1 MKKILLLLLLITIGT
16 VCHAKEPCTNK
27 TFVKNYQ
34 FNINSQPYK
43 FTSYLCEDKDKDED
57 EDEDEDEDD
66 DVFLTPGILEIHGK
80 NFNKTYKNVIGMAGH
95 RASMFTQWN
104 DKHKPV
110 FFYSLK
116 DIIAHIPIII
126 KDNNLM
132 VNCIYINKSLEN
144 SIELN
149 YSHCGNLQ
157 IIEDGFGDEGFDK
170 LLRDFYLEVI
180 YYFSNFTE
188 NKESLQY
195 KKFDVF
201 IGKIDGIS
209 FYRRY
214 SSIKDYE
221 LNKYTIVIANKEKE
235 YRFKPEDEV
244 YQRIVDRSGSQAII
258 GLDIVDSK
266 GNIKFYNKKALSALL
281 NKSTIKRNIKSY
293 IQNKHTQL
301 YNQPND
307 NSATDMYLLPHDF
320 VIILDKI
327 WNKDNVKKKKYLDIW
342 YKISYNSKKHG
353 KIIKWIK
360 EESFDSKLND

>member
-1 MKKILLLLLLITIGT
+1 MFLLLLLITIST
-16 VCHAKEPCTNK
+16 LCHAKDPCTNK
-27 TFVKNYQ
+27 TFVENYQ

-43 FTSYLCEDKDKDED
+43 FTSYLCEDKNK
-57 EDEDEDEDD
+57 DEDD

-170 LLRDFYLEVI
+170 LLRDFYLEAI

-214 SSIKDYE
+214 SSIKDFKS
-221 LNKYTIVIANKEKE
+221 NKYMVVMANKEKE

-244 YQRIVDRSGSQAII
+244 YQRIVDRSGSQAFI

-281 NKSTIKRNIKSY
+281 NKSTIKRNITSY
-293 IQNKHTQL
+293 IQYDEKTKL
-301 YNQPND
+301 YNKPSNR
-307 NSATDMYLLPHDF
+307 SATDMYLVQHDS
-320 VIILDKI
+320 VTILDEILYKG
-327 WNKDNVKKKKYLDIW
+327 NSLVTW

-360 EESFDSKLND
+360 GNAFFPMSEISSD

>member
-1 MKKILLLLLLITIGT
+1 MKKILLLLLLITIST

-27 TFVKNYQ
+27 TFVENYQ

-43 FTSYLCEDKDKDED
+43 FTSYLCEDK
-57 EDEDEDEDD
+57 DEDEDD

-80 NFNKTYKNVIGMAGH
+80 NFNKTFKNVIGMAGY
-95 RASMFTQWN
+95 RSSMFTQWN

-110 FFYSLK
+110 FYYS
-116 DIIAHIPIII
+116 IRSSEYHTVAYMPIII
-126 KDNNLM
+126 KDNNVM
-132 VNCIYINKSLEN
+132 INCIYFNKNFKN
-144 SIELN
+144 SMEFN
-149 YSHCGNLQ
+149 YSYCGNLQ
-157 IIEDGFGDEGFDK
+157 IVEDGFGDVEVGFDK
-170 LLRDFYLEVI
+170 LIRDFYLEAI
-180 YYFSNFTE
+180 YYFSDFAK

-221 LNKYTIVIANKEKE
+221 LNKYTIVIVNKEKE

-244 YQRIVDRSGSQAII
+244 YQRIVDRSGSQTFI

-281 NKSTIKRNIKSY
+281 NKSTIKRNITSY
-293 IQNKHTQL
+293 IQYDEKTKL
-301 YNQPND
+301 YNKPSNR
-307 NSATDMYLLPHDF
+307 SATDMYLVQHDS
-320 VIILDKI
+320 VTILDEILHKS
-327 WNKDNVKKKKYLDIW
+327 NRYVDW
-342 YKISYNSKKHG
+342 YKISYNSEKHG
-353 KIIKWIK
+353 KIIKWI
-360 EESFDSKLND
+360 EGNAFFAMREISSD

>member
-1 MKKILLLLLLITIGT
+1 MFLLLLLITIST
-16 VCHAKEPCTNK
+16 LCHAKEPCSNK
-27 TFVKNYQ
+27 TSVENYQ
-34 FNINSQPYK
+34 FNINTQPYK
-43 FTSYLCEDKDKDED
+43 FTSYYCEDKDED
-57 EDEDEDEDD
+57 EDDAI
-66 DVFLTPGILEIHGK
+66 FFKPGILEIHGK

-132 VNCIYINKSLEN
+132 VNCIYMNKSFKN
-144 SIELN
+144 SMKFN
-149 YSHCGNLQ
+149 YSYCGNLQ
-157 IIEDGFGDEGFDK
+157 IVEDGFGEVGIGFDK
-170 LLRDFYLEVI
+170 LIRDFYLELI
-180 YYFSNFTE
+180 YYFSDFAK

-214 SSIKDYE
+214 SSIKDFKS
-221 LNKYTIVIANKEKE
+221 NKYTVVMANKEKE
-235 YRFKPEDEV
+235 YRFKSEDEI
-244 YQRIVDRSGSQAII
+244 YQRMAGQTSPGSFI

-281 NKSTIKRNIKSY
+281 NKSTIKRNITSY
-293 IQNKHTQL
+293 IQYDEKTKL
-301 YNQPND
+301 YNKPSNR
-307 NSATDMYLLPHDF
+307 SATDMYLVQHDS
-320 VIILDKI
+320 VTILDEILYKG
-327 WNKDNVKKKKYLDIW
+327 NSLVTW
-342 YKISYNSKKHG
+342 YKISYNSEKYG
-353 KIIKWIK
+353 KIIKWI
-360 EESFDSKLND
+360 EGDSFFPMREISSD

>member
-1 MKKILLLLLLITIGT
+1 MKKILLLLLLITIST
-16 VCHAKEPCTNK
+16 LCHAKEPCSNK
-27 TFVKNYQ
+27 TFVENYQ
-34 FNINSQPYK
+34 FNINTQPYK
-43 FTSYLCEDKDKDED
+43 FTSYLCEDKNKDED
-57 EDEDEDEDD
+57 EDE
-66 DVFLTPGILEIHGK
+66 DVFLTPGILEIHGQ
-80 NFNKTYKNVIGMAGH
+80 NFNKTFKNVIGMAGH

-116 DIIAHIPIII
+116 DTIAHIPIII

-149 YSHCGNLQ
+149 YSYCGNLQ

-170 LLRDFYLEVI
+170 LLRDFYLEAI

-221 LNKYTIVIANKEKE
+221 LNKYTIVIVNKEKE

-244 YQRIVDRSGSQAII
+244 YQRIVERSGSQAFI

-281 NKSTIKRNIKSY
+281 NKSTIKRNITSY
-293 IQNKHTQL
+293 IQYDEKTKL
-301 YNQPND
+301 YNKPSNR
-307 NSATDMYLLPHDF
+307 SATDMYLVQHDS
-320 VIILDKI
+320 VTILDEILYKG
-327 WNKDNVKKKKYLDIW
+327 NSLVTW

-360 EESFDSKLND
+360 GNAFFPMSEISSD

>member
-1 MKKILLLLLLITIGT
+1 MKKILLLLLVITIST
-16 VCHAKEPCTNK
+16 VCHAKEPCINRTSIE
-27 TFVKNYQ
+27 NYQ

-43 FTSYLCEDKDKDED
+43 FTSYLCEDKD
-57 EDEDEDEDD
+57 EDEDD
-66 DVFLTPGILEIHGK
+66 AIFFKPGILEIHGK

-95 RASMFTQWN
+95 RGIIFSQWN

-110 FFYSLK
+110 FFYSIK
-116 DIIAHIPIII
+116 YTTAYIPIII
-126 KDNNLM
+126 KDNNIM
-132 VNCIYINKSLEN
+132 IKCSY
-144 SIELN
+144 IELTLRTGIEAN
-149 YSHCGNLQ
+149 YSYCGDLQ
-157 IIEDGFGDEGFDK
+157 IVEDGFGDEGFEK
-170 LLRDFYLEVI
+170 FIPDFYL
-180 YYFSNFTE
+180 YPAYYNLYFSKD
-188 NKESLQY
+188 KESLQY
-195 KKFDVF
+195 KEFDGF
-201 IGKIDGIS
+201 IGKIDDIS

-214 SSIKDYE
+214 SSIKDFKS
-221 LNKYTIVIANKEKE
+221 NKYTVVMANKEKE
-235 YRFKPEDEV
+235 YRFKSEDEI
-244 YQRIVDRSGSQAII
+244 YQRMAGQTSPGSFI

-320 VIILDKI
+320 VIILDEI

-360 EESFDSKLND
+360 EESFNSKLND

>member
-1 MKKILLLLLLITIGT
+1 
-16 VCHAKEPCTNK
+16 
-27 TFVKNYQ
+27 
-34 FNINSQPYK
+34 
-43 FTSYLCEDKDKDED
+43 
-57 EDEDEDEDD
+57 
-66 DVFLTPGILEIHGK
+66 
-80 NFNKTYKNVIGMAGH
+80 
-95 RASMFTQWN
+95 
-104 DKHKPV
+104 
-110 FFYSLK
+110 
-116 DIIAHIPIII
+116 
-126 KDNNLM
+126 DNNLM

-170 LLRDFYLEVI
+170 LLRDFYLEAI

-214 SSIKDYE
+214 SSIKDYK
-221 LNKYTIVIANKEKE
+221 LNKYTVVMVNKEKE

-244 YQRIVDRSGSQAII
+244 YQRIVERSGSQAFI

-266 GNIKFYNKKALSALL
+266 GNIKFYNKKTLSALL
-281 NKSTIKRNIKSY
+281 NKSTIKRNITSY
-293 IQNKHTQL
+293 IQYDEKTKL
-301 YNQPND
+301 YNKPSD
-307 NSATDMYLLPHDF
+307 RSATDMYLVQHDS
-320 VIILDKI
+320 VTILDEILYKG
-327 WNKDNVKKKKYLDIW
+327 NSLVTW

-360 EESFDSKLND
+360 GNAFFPMREISSD

>member
-1 MKKILLLLLLITIGT
+1 MKKILLLLLLITIST

-27 TFVKNYQ
+27 TFVENYQ

-43 FTSYLCEDKDKDED
+43 FTSYLCEDK
-57 EDEDEDEDD
+57 DEDEDEDD

-80 NFNKTYKNVIGMAGH
+80 NFNKTYKNVIGLGGN
-95 RASMFTQWN
+95 RGIIFSQWN

-110 FFYSLK
+110 FFYSIK
-116 DIIAHIPIII
+116 YTTAYIPIII
-126 KDNNLM
+126 KDNNIM
-132 VNCIYINKSLEN
+132 IKCSYIEQTLRTG
-144 SIELN
+144 IEAN
-149 YSHCGNLQ
+149 YSYCGDLQ
-157 IIEDGFGDEGFDK
+157 IVEDGFGDEGFEK
-170 LLRDFYLEVI
+170 FIPDFYL
-180 YYFSNFTE
+180 YPAYYNLYFSKD
-188 NKESLQY
+188 KESLQY

-221 LNKYTIVIANKEKE
+221 LNKYTIVMVNKEKE

-244 YQRIVDRSGSQAII
+244 YQRIVDRSGSQTFI

-281 NKSTIKRNIKSY
+281 NKSTIKRNITSY
-293 IQNKHTQL
+293 IQYNEKTKL
-301 YNQPND
+301 YNKPSNR
-307 NSATDMYLLPHDF
+307 SATDMYLVKHDS
-320 VIILDKI
+320 VTILDEI
-327 WNKDNVKKKKYLDIW
+327 LNKSNGYVDW
-342 YKISYNSKKHG
+342 YKISYNSEKHG

-360 EESFDSKLND
+360 GNAFFPMREISSD

>member
-1 MKKILLLLLLITIGT
+1 MKKMFLLLLLITT
-16 VCHAKEPCTNK
+16 SMVCHAKEPCTNK
-27 TFVKNYQ
+27 TFVENYQ

-43 FTSYLCEDKDKDED
+43 FTSYLCEDKD
-57 EDEDEDEDD
+57 EDEDD
-66 DVFLTPGILEIHGK
+66 DVFLTPGILEVHGK

-157 IIEDGFGDEGFDK
+157 IIEDGFGEEGFDK
-170 LLRDFYLEVI
+170 LLRDFYLEAI

-214 SSIKDYE
+214 SSIKDYK
-221 LNKYTIVIANKEKE
+221 LNKYTVVMVNKEKE

-281 NKSTIKRNIKSY
+281 NKSTIKRNITSY
-293 IQNKHTQL
+293 IQYNEKTKL
-301 YNQPND
+301 YNKPSNR
-307 NSATDMYLLPHDF
+307 SATDMYLVQHDS
-320 VIILDKI
+320 VTILDEI
-327 WNKDNVKKKKYLDIW
+327 LNKSNGYVDW
-342 YKISYNSKKHG
+342 YKISYNSEKHG

>member
-1 MKKILLLLLLITIGT
+1 MFLLLLLIIIST
-16 VCHAKEPCTNK
+16 VCHAKEPCSNK
-27 TFVKNYQ
+27 TFVENYQ
-34 FNINSQPYK
+34 FNINTQPYK
-43 FTSYLCEDKDKDED
+43 FTSYLCEDKNKDED
-57 EDEDEDEDD
+57 DD
-66 DVFLTPGILEIHGK
+66 DVFLTPGILEIHGQ
-80 NFNKTYKNVIGMAGH
+80 NFNKTFKNVIGMAGH

-116 DIIAHIPIII
+116 DTIAHIPIII

-149 YSHCGNLQ
+149 YSYCGNFQ

-170 LLRDFYLEVI
+170 LLRDFYLEAI

-214 SSIKDYE
+214 SSIKDYK
-221 LNKYTIVIANKEKE
+221 LNKYTVVIANKEKE

-244 YQRIVDRSGSQAII
+244 YQRIVDRSGSQAFI

-281 NKSTIKRNIKSY
+281 NKSTIKRNITSY
-293 IQNKHTQL
+293 IQYDEKTKL
-301 YNQPND
+301 YNKPSNR
-307 NSATDMYLLPHDF
+307 SATDMYLVQHDS
-320 VIILDKI
+320 VTILDEILYKG
-327 WNKDNVKKKKYLDIW
+327 NSLVTW

-360 EESFDSKLND
+360 GNAFSAMSEISSD

>member
-1 MKKILLLLLLITIGT
+1 MKKILLLLLLITIST

-27 TFVKNYQ
+27 TSVRDYQ

-43 FTSYLCEDKDKDED
+43 FTSYLCEDKDED
-57 EDEDEDEDD
+57 EDEDEAI
-66 DVFLTPGILEIHGK
+66 FSKPGILEIHGK
-80 NFNKTYKNVIGMAGH
+80 NFNKTFKNVIGIAGQ
-95 RASMFTQWN
+95 RGIMLTQWN
-104 DKHKPV
+104 DKHKPI
-110 FFYSLK
+110 FYYTLK
-116 DIIAHIPIII
+116 SSEYTEAHIPIII
-126 KDNNLM
+126 KDNNIM
-132 VNCIYINKSLEN
+132 IKCSY
-144 SIELN
+144 IELTLSTRIEAN
-149 YSHCGNLQ
+149 YSYCGDLQ
-157 IIEDGFGDEGFDK
+157 IVKDGFGDEGFDN
-170 LLRDFYLEVI
+170 LLPDFYL
-180 YYFSNFTE
+180 YPAYYNLYFSE
-188 NKESLQY
+188 DKESLQY
-195 KKFDVF
+195 KEFDGF
-201 IGKIDGIS
+201 IGKIDDIS

-214 SSIKDYE
+214 SSIKDFKS
-221 LNKYTIVIANKEKE
+221 NKYAVVMANKEKE
-235 YRFKPEDEV
+235 YRFKSEDEI
-244 YQRIVDRSGSQAII
+244 YQRMAGQTSPGSFI

-320 VIILDKI
+320 VIILDEI

-342 YKISYNSKKHG
+342 FKISYHSKKHG

>member
-1 MKKILLLLLLITIGT
+1 MKKILLLLLLITISM
-16 VCHAKEPCTNK
+16 VCRAKEPCTNK
-27 TFVKNYQ
+27 TFVENYQ
-34 FNINSQPYK
+34 FNINTQPYK
-43 FTSYLCEDKDKDED
+43 FTSYLCEDKDK
-57 EDEDEDEDD
+57 DEDD

-157 IIEDGFGDEGFDK
+157 IIEDGFGEEGFDK
-170 LLRDFYLEVI
+170 LLRDFYLEAI

-214 SSIKDYE
+214 SSIKDYK
-221 LNKYTIVIANKEKE
+221 LNKYTVVMVNKGKE

-281 NKSTIKRNIKSY
+281 NKSTIKRNITSY
-293 IQNKHTQL
+293 IQYNEKTKL
-301 YNQPND
+301 YNKPSHR
-307 NSATDMYLLPHDF
+307 SATDMYLVQHDS
-320 VIILDKI
+320 VTILDEILYKG
-327 WNKDNVKKKKYLDIW
+327 NSLVIW

>member
-1 MKKILLLLLLITIGT
+1 M

-27 TFVKNYQ
+27 TIVRDYQ
-34 FNINSQPYK
+34 FNINTQPYK
-43 FTSYLCEDKDKDED
+43 FTSYLCEDKNK
-57 EDEDEDEDD
+57 DEDEDD

-80 NFNKTYKNVIGMAGH
+80 NFNKTYKNVIGMARH
-95 RASMFTQWN
+95 RGIIFSQWN

-110 FFYSLK
+110 FFYSIK
-116 DIIAHIPIII
+116 YTTAYIPIII
-126 KDNNLM
+126 KDNNIM
-132 VNCIYINKSLEN
+132 IKCSY
-144 SIELN
+144 IELTLRTGIEAN
-149 YSHCGNLQ
+149 YSYCGDLQ
-157 IIEDGFGDEGFDK
+157 IVEDGFGDEGFEK
-170 LLRDFYLEVI
+170 FIPDFYLEPT

-214 SSIKDYE
+214 SSIKDFKS
-221 LNKYTIVIANKEKE
+221 NKYMIVMANKEKE

-244 YQRIVDRSGSQAII
+244 YQRIVDRSGSQAFI

-281 NKSTIKRNIKSY
+281 NKSTIKRNITSY
-293 IQNKHTQL
+293 IQYDEKTKL
-301 YNQPND
+301 YNKPSNR
-307 NSATDMYLLPHDF
+307 SATDMYLVQHDS
-320 VIILDKI
+320 VTILDEILYKG
-327 WNKDNVKKKKYLDIW
+327 NSLVTW

-360 EESFDSKLND
+360 GNAFFPMREISSD

>member
-1 MKKILLLLLLITIGT
+1 MKKMFLLLLLITIST

-27 TFVKNYQ
+27 TSIENYQ
-34 FNINSQPYK
+34 FNINTQPYK
-43 FTSYLCEDKDKDED
+43 FTSYYCEDKNKDED
-57 EDEDEDEDD
+57 DTI
-66 DVFLTPGILEIHGK
+66 FSKPGILEIHSK
-80 NFNKTYKNVIGMAGH
+80 NFNKTYKNVVGIAGQ
-95 RASMFTQWN
+95 RGIIFSQWN

-110 FFYSLK
+110 FFYSIK
-116 DIIAHIPIII
+116 YTTAYIPIII
-126 KDNNLM
+126 KDNNIM
-132 VNCIYINKSLEN
+132 INCSY
-144 SIELN
+144 IELTLRTGIEAN
-149 YSHCGNLQ
+149 YSYCGDLQ
-157 IIEDGFGDEGFDK
+157 IVEDGFGDEGFEK
-170 LLRDFYLEVI
+170 FIPDFYLEPT

-221 LNKYTIVIANKEKE
+221 LNKYTIVIVNKEKE

-244 YQRIVDRSGSQAII
+244 YQRIVDRSGSQTFI

-281 NKSTIKRNIKSY
+281 NKSTIKRNITSY
-293 IQNKHTQL
+293 IQYDEKTKL
-301 YNQPND
+301 YNKPSNR
-307 NSATDMYLLPHDF
+307 SATDMYLVQHDS
-320 VIILDKI
+320 VTILDEI
-327 WNKDNVKKKKYLDIW
+327 LNKSNGYVDW

-360 EESFDSKLND
+360 GNAFFPMSEISSD

>member
-1 MKKILLLLLLITIGT
+1 M

-27 TFVKNYQ
+27 TIVRDYQ
-34 FNINSQPYK
+34 FNINTQPYK
-43 FTSYLCEDKDKDED
+43 FTSYLCEDKNK
-57 EDEDEDEDD
+57 DEDEDD

-95 RASMFTQWN
+95 RGIIFSQWN

-116 DIIAHIPIII
+116 YTTAYIPIII
-126 KDNNLM
+126 KDNNIM
-132 VNCIYINKSLEN
+132 IKCSY
-144 SIELN
+144 IELTLRTGIKAN
-149 YSHCGNLQ
+149 YSYCGDLQ
-157 IIEDGFGDEGFDK
+157 IVDDGFGEVGIGFDK
-170 LLRDFYLEVI
+170 LIRDFYLEST

-221 LNKYTIVIANKEKE
+221 LNKYTIVIVNKEKE

-244 YQRIVDRSGSQAII
+244 YQRIVDRSGSQTFI

-281 NKSTIKRNIKSY
+281 NKSTIKRNITSY
-293 IQNKHTQL
+293 IQYDEKTKL
-301 YNQPND
+301 YNKPSNR
-307 NSATDMYLLPHDF
+307 SATDMYLVQHDS
-320 VIILDKI
+320 VTILDEI
-327 WNKDNVKKKKYLDIW
+327 LNKSNGYVDW
-342 YKISYNSKKHG
+342 YKISYNSEKHG
-353 KIIKWIK
+353 KIIKWI
-360 EESFDSKLND
+360 EGDSFFPMREISSD

>member
-1 MKKILLLLLLITIGT
+1 MITIST

-27 TFVKNYQ
+27 DFVENYQ
-34 FNINSQPYK
+34 FNINTQPYK
-43 FTSYLCEDKDKDED
+43 FTSYLCEDK
-57 EDEDEDEDD
+57 DEDD

-170 LLRDFYLEVI
+170 LLRDFYLEAI

-214 SSIKDYE
+214 SSIKDYK
-221 LNKYTIVIANKEKE
+221 LNKYTVVMVNKEKE

-244 YQRIVDRSGSQAII
+244 YQRIVDRSGSQAFI

-281 NKSTIKRNIKSY
+281 NKSTIKRNITSY
-293 IQNKHTQL
+293 IQYDEKTKL
-301 YNQPND
+301 YNKPSNR
-307 NSATDMYLLPHDF
+307 SATDMYLVQHDS
-320 VIILDKI
+320 VTILDEI
-327 WNKDNVKKKKYLDIW
+327 LNKSNGYVDW
-342 YKISYNSKKHG
+342 YKISYNSEKHG
-353 KIIKWIK
+353 KIIKWI
-360 EESFDSKLND
+360 EGDSFFTFEKDLQIKDDDNPI

>member
-1 MKKILLLLLLITIGT
+1 MFLLLLLITIST

-27 TFVKNYQ
+27 TFVENYQ

-43 FTSYLCEDKDKDED
+43 FTSYLCEDKNKDED
-57 EDEDEDEDD
+57 EDDAI
-66 DVFLTPGILEIHGK
+66 FSTPGILEIHSK
-80 NFNKTYKNVIGMAGH
+80 NFNKTYKNVIGIAGH
-95 RASMFTQWN
+95 RGIIFSQWN

-116 DIIAHIPIII
+116 YTTAYIPIII
-126 KDNNLM
+126 KDNNIM
-132 VNCIYINKSLEN
+132 IKCSY
-144 SIELN
+144 IELTLRTGIKAN
-149 YSHCGNLQ
+149 YSYCGDLQ
-157 IIEDGFGDEGFDK
+157 IVDDGFGEVGIGFDK
-170 LLRDFYLEVI
+170 LIRDFYLEST

-201 IGKIDGIS
+201 IGKIDDIS

-221 LNKYTIVIANKEKE
+221 LNKYTIVIVNKEKE

-244 YQRIVDRSGSQAII
+244 YQRIVDRSGSQTFI

-281 NKSTIKRNIKSY
+281 NKSTIKRNITSY
-293 IQNKHTQL
+293 IQYDEKTKL
-301 YNQPND
+301 YNKPSHR
-307 NSATDMYLLPHDF
+307 SATDMYLVQHDS
-320 VIILDKI
+320 VTILDEILYKG
-327 WNKDNVKKKKYLDIW
+327 NSLVTW

-360 EESFDSKLND
+360 GNAFFPMREISSD

>member
-1 MKKILLLLLLITIGT
+1 MKKILLLLLLIIIST
-16 VCHAKEPCTNK
+16 VCHAKDPCTNK
-27 TFVKNYQ
+27 TFVENYQ

-43 FTSYLCEDKDKDED
+43 FTSYLCEDKNK
-57 EDEDEDEDD
+57 DEDD

-170 LLRDFYLEVI
+170 LLRDFYLEAI

-214 SSIKDYE
+214 SSIKDYK
-221 LNKYTIVIANKEKE
+221 LNKYTVVMVNKEKE

-244 YQRIVDRSGSQAII
+244 YQRIVERSGSQAFI

-266 GNIKFYNKKALSALL
+266 GNIKFYNKKTLSALL
-281 NKSTIKRNIKSY
+281 NKSTIKRNITSY
-293 IQNKHTQL
+293 IQYDEKTKL
-301 YNQPND
+301 YNKPSD
-307 NSATDMYLLPHDF
+307 RSATDMYLVQHDS
-320 VIILDKI
+320 VTILDEILYKG
-327 WNKDNVKKKKYLDIW
+327 NSLVTW

-360 EESFDSKLND
+360 GNAFFPMREISSD